1 MTRIAV
7 SRISSN
13 DISRL
18 WQRLADLS
26 THTDWMKDAKSI
38 EFVGDQRR
46 GVGTKMLVQTVVG
59 PLRTLDEMEVVG
71 WEEGRYIDVKH
82 TGLVTG
88 TGRLEVE
95 ARDDSSSLIS
105 WDEELTFPWW
115 LGGPITGFFAKPV
128 LGRIWAKNLEQL
140 DSLASGP

>member
-13 DISRL
+13 EVSQL

-26 THTDWMKDAKSI
+26 THADWMKDAESI

-46 GVGTKMLVQTVVG
+46 GVGTKMLVKTVVG
-59 PLRTLDEMEVVG
+59 PLRTLDEMEVVA

-88 TGRLEVE
+88 TGRLEVTTKSANE
-95 ARDDSSSLIS
+95 SLIS
-105 WDEELTFPWW
+105 WEEELTFPWW
-115 LGGPITGFFAKPV
+115 LGGPITGFFARPV
-128 LGRIWAKNLEQL
+128 LGRIWAKNLERL
-140 DSLASGP
+140 DGLTSGL